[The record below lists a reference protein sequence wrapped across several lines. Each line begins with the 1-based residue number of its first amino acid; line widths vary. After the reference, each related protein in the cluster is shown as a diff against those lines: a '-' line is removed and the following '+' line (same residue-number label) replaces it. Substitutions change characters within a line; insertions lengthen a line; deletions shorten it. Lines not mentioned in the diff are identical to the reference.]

1 MTDLVSMPV
10 EIVPYLK
17 DAINKTSGSDEANF
31 SIYQLGRKWGEETID
46 ISGESC
52 EIDELAVKAT
62 LISVHSGLTN
72 IEVDINDEIKIEPY
86 NSKIEDKYFLAGY
99 FSGIVSG
106 LLGEN
111 YLARIEKDHY
121 KLIKHD
127 EGAKM
132 ELSKLKGESFGKGGT
147 LKNLQRGESYII
159 AEEEKNAPITF
170 NMFIEA
176 VESDIPTLCFTRIF
190 PPRIHKKFNSENFPI
205 FWLSNIEGS
214 DEVRTIRPDKYDEE
228 LLKII
233 TSFLQSQHG
242 VFMIHGIEFLI
253 SNNKFKDIFNF
264 IQKIKDLTAVNEG
277 IMLLPVFPKAL
288 DEKQFNN
295 LKSELIQYNV

>member
-10 EIVPYLK
+10 DIVPYLK
-17 DAINKTSGSDEANF
+17 ETINKTSGSDEARF
-31 SIYQLGRKWGEETID
+31 SIYQLGRKWGKETID
-46 ISGESC
+46 ISGERC
-52 EIDELAVKAT
+52 NLDELGVKAT

-72 IEVDINDEIKIEPY
+72 IDVDINDDIKIKPY

-106 LLGEN
+106 LLEEN
-111 YLARIEKDHY
+111 YIARIEEDHY

-127 EGAKM
+127 EGAQM
-132 ELSKLKGESFGKGGT
+132 ELSKLKGETFGKSGT
-147 LKNLQRGESYII
+147 LKNLKRGESYLIS
-159 AEEEKNAPITF
+159 EEKKNAPITF

-190 PPRIHKKFNSENFPI
+190 PPRIHKKFNAENFPI
-205 FWLSNIEGS
+205 FWMSNIESS
-214 DEVRTIRPDKYDEE
+214 DEVRTIRPDQYDKE

-253 SNNKFKDIFNF
+253 SNNEFKDIFNL
-264 IQKIKDLTAVNEG
+264 IQKIKDLTAVNDG

-288 DEKQFNN
+288 DEKEFNN